1 MNSLDPAFLQRLSLN
16 PKDAGAWEALSV
28 FKGRQQ
34 WQLQQTKAVLQ
45 TLVKVAK
52 VESVESSNRI
62 EGIVSSRAVI
72 EGIVLQDAKP
82 KDRDGEEIAGY
93 RDALALIHESAKDM
107 PFQSNVILQLH
118 SQLYRYETGREGG
131 RWKLGDNEIVAIQPD
146 GSRQIRFRPVSAF
159 DTPGAMV
166 KLVERY
172 QNAVDAKVS
181 PLYLVPLTVL
191 DFLCIHPF
199 DDGNGR
205 VSRLLTLMLLY
216 QAGHE
221 VGRYISLERVVEQ
234 NKERY
239 YEALQQSSQNWHQGE
254 HDPMPWLRY
263 FWSVLG
269 AAYKEFDERVGQVR
283 KTHGAKT
290 EIIQKA
296 VERHFGPFAISDIV
310 RDCPGVSRETIRM
323 TLANMKK
330 SGLLKLEGNGRG
342 AKYRRIYSVG

>member
-1 MNSLDPAFLQRLSLN
+1 MNSLDSAFLQRLTLN
-16 PKDAGAWEALSV
+16 PKDAAAWAALSV
-28 FKGRQQ
+28 YQGRQE
-34 WQLQQTKAVLQ
+34 LHFQQTAAVLE
-45 TLVKVAK
+45 TLVRVAK

-72 EGIVLQDAKP
+72 EGIVLRDVKP
-82 KDRDGEEIAGY
+82 RNRDGEEIAGY
-93 RDALALIHESAKDM
+93 RDALALIHESGQNM

-131 RWKLGDNEIVAIQPD
+131 RWKLSDNEIVAIQAD
-146 GSRQIRFRPVSAF
+146 GSRQTRFRPVSAF
-159 DTPGAMV
+159 ETPGAMA
-166 KLVERY
+166 KLMDRY
-172 QNAVDAKVS
+172 QNAVEVKVS
-181 PLYLVPLTVL
+181 PLYLVPLTIL

-216 QAGHE
+216 HSGHE

-234 NKERY
+234 TKERY
-239 YEALQQSSQNWHQGE
+239 YDALQQSSQNWHTGE

-269 AAYKEFDERVGQVR
+269 AAYKEFEERVGTVR

-290 EIIQKA
+290 EVIEKA
-296 VERHFGPFAISDIV
+296 VGRHYDPFAISDIV
-310 RDCPGVSRETIRM
+310 SDCPGISRETIRVV
-323 TLANMKK
+323 LANMKK
-330 SGLLKLEGNGRG
+330 AGSLKLEGSGRG
-342 AKYRRIYSVG
+342 AKYRRIY